1 MRVALYARVSTESQ
15 QARGTIGS
23 QLAVLRERVGAEGD
37 EVVAEFCDDGHSGA
51 RLDRPGLDA
60 LRDAAEAGLI
70 ERVWCLSPDRLARVY
85 AYQVIVLDEL
95 ARHGVERAVHR
106 RPTARRRPAGQAA
119 HPGPGGD
126 RRVRAGEDRRTV
138 PAREAVPLPRR
149 GGAGLAHPLRLPPPA
164 PRRARPGPAGGVR
177 TRGRGRAADLRRL
190 RPRRALAA
198 RDHPPAGRRQG
209 PAPGRPR
216 PAVEHL
222 HAEQAAAQRGLHR
235 AGLRQPHRSRPRPA
249 PRAAQQAGPPPPRG
263 LDRHRGARH
272 RRRARPSR
280 RPGGSAA
287 TTASG
292 ARAGPNPANGCCV
305 AWSSAGSA
313 ASART
318 ATRGAAATAPGTATT
333 TAATTT
339 RSKPAGTTGAAPN
352 ATSAP
357 TPSTRSCSTRSAPR
371 CCAPTCSPPANRP
384 SPCAPPPPTTN
395 CSPPS
400 WPAWT
405 ASSTPPTP
413 NAAASSTSTRPAS
426 SSYPSCSAAP
436 PTSST
441 AAATSTNAAT
451 PSPRNATSSPATTS
465 CATASVDFASRVL
478 DVIDTLDFD
487 QKQTLLR
494 LVVEEVHVTGWHVQ
508 IRLRIPL
515 DDNPDGPPRPPNPD
529 PGPDRPGPVSTEDR
543 LRSLGNQ
550 EVDLPEPLRSPTARR
565 RHRRADR
572 TDGAGEPDLG
582 LPAHPGRTA
591 QTRPPRRRLHDPQDP
606 QAAPDTAGTAAS
618 TPTRPGGGSCAP
630 RPRPCW
636 PWTSST
642 STARSPCGGS
652 TSSSPSKSA
661 TATCTSSA

>member
-95 ARHGVERAVHR
+95 ARHGVSVRFTDAPPIDDDPQAKLLTQVQGVIAEYERAKIAERYR
-106 RPTARRRPAGQAA
+106 RGKLFRS
-119 HPGPGGD
+119 
-126 RRVRAGEDRRTV
+126 RAGEVLAWRTPYGYRRQPRDAHG
-138 PAREAVPLPRR
+138 PARLEVFEPEAAIVRR
-149 GGAGLAHPLRLPPPA
+149 IFDDYVHGGHSLREIIRRLAADQIPPP
-164 PRRARPGPAGGVR
+164 
-177 TRGRGRAADLRRL
+177 TGRDRL
-190 RPRRALAA
+190 WST
-198 RDHPPAGRRQG
+198 
-209 PAPGRPR
+209 
-216 PAVEHL
+216 L

-235 AGLRQPHRSRPRPA
+235 ADLRQPHRSRPRPA
-249 PRAAQQAGPPPPRG
+249 PRASAAARSPAPARTGSPSRCPPSSMT
-263 LDRHRGARH
+263 
-272 RRRARPSR
+272 RPSR

-292 ARAGPNPANGCCV
+292 AHAGPNPANGCCV
-305 AWSSAGSA
+305 AWSNAASAR
-313 ASART
+313 SART

-357 TPSTRSCSTRSAPR
+357 TPSTRSCSTRSAPP

-426 SSYPSCSAAP
+426 SSYPSCNAAP

-451 PSPRNATSSPATTS
+451 PSPRNA
-465 CATASVDFASRVL
+465 
-478 DVIDTLDFD
+478 
-487 QKQTLLR
+487 
-494 LVVEEVHVTGWHVQ
+494 
-508 IRLRIPL
+508 
-515 DDNPDGPPRPPNPD
+515 
-529 PGPDRPGPVSTEDR
+529 
-543 LRSLGNQ
+543 RS
-550 EVDLPEPLRSPTARR
+550 
-565 RHRRADR
+565 
-572 TDGAGEPDLG
+572 
-582 LPAHPGRTA
+582 
-591 QTRPPRRRLHDPQDP
+591 
-606 QAAPDTAGTAAS
+606 
-618 TPTRPGGGSCAP
+618 
-630 RPRPCW
+630 
-636 PWTSST
+636 
-642 STARSPCGGS
+642 
-652 TSSSPSKSA
+652 
-661 TATCTSSA
+661 